1 MISELSQIL
10 ITIISTATGTGG
22 LAGIGLWY
30 YNKKLKALEV
40 QLAEANVNK
49 ARVEGH
55 TDEFRLY
62 KEQLEIANKRIV
74 EMFRLSEEDSLRSQK
89 NINDWKERYDSQ
101 TERLREQQDLLLE
114 AKGKAKEY
122 LRRIAKLEQRIAYLL
137 TWRCHRN
144 DCDHGIPPRGHL
156 LHHKFDDS
164 EIEDSDIMPV
174 VPDDEMGPVTVE
186 SATGSIQLI
195 KKNPGHG
202 Q

>member
-10 ITIISTATGTGG
+10 ITIISTTTGTGG
-22 LAGIGLWY
+22 LAAVVLWRQ
-30 YNKKLKALEV
+30 NKKLKTLEV

-55 TDEFRLY
+55 TDEWHLY
-62 KEQLEIANKRIV
+62 KEQLDIANKRIV
-74 EMFRLSEEDSLRSQK
+74 EMFRLSEEDNIRSQK

-114 AKGKAKEY
+114 AKDKAKEY
-122 LRRIAKLEQRIAYLL
+122 LRRIAKLEQRVAYLL

-164 EIEDSDIMPV
+164 EIEDSDIM
-174 VPDDEMGPVTVE
+174 GPVPVEPQSVE
-186 SATGSIQLI
+186 SGSQPAEPKHITLQ
-195 KKNPGHG
+195 KA
-202 Q
+202 